1 MLARRALAVLFA
13 LALTACGGS
22 AFENAPNQGSSGSS
36 GSSGAA
42 GSGGVSGA
50 GASAGSG
57 GAAGSGGIAAGG
69 AGGIAAGGSG
79 GTSGSGGGGGVGG
92 IGPGDGGNVC
102 PGLAAEVE
110 AKLALAKRCS
120 LLADAGLQCQKSV
133 DGVCCPVVVGSPTSE
148 TTTNY
153 LLALKN
159 YKDKCTYACPAIACA
174 LNPTGTCTAST
185 SGSRLPSCN

>member
-42 GSGGVSGA
+42 GSGGASGA

-69 AGGIAAGGSG
+69 SGGVAAGGSG
-79 GTSGSGGGGGVGG
+79 GGGVGGVGG

-153 LLALKN
+153 LLALKS